1 MCVCVLTDGW
11 FSFCITAPFIYFQV
25 RASAVFALGTLLD
38 MGGASCRDG
47 VGVDEDCDDDDTE
60 HGQLS
65 PQELKTIDAI
75 VEAR

>member
-1 MCVCVLTDGW
+1 M
-11 FSFCITAPFIYFQV
+11 
-25 RASAVFALGTLLD
+25 FALGTLLD
-38 MGGASCRDG
+38 MGGESCRDG